1 LTKLPNLNKHFKI
14 FINYLLGPI
23 LFVWISIS
31 LYNQIKQQP
40 DLPLAWQQMKNS
52 ITGVHAWMLVVAVLL
67 MPLNWGIETYKWYI
81 LVNKFQKLSFLKSY
95 EAILSGVSLAMNTP
109 NRIGEYG
116 GRILYLEPS
125 FRMRGVALTILC
137 SVSQLFVTLVLGFI
151 SLIVLKPYLEA
162 VHFVGTG
169 LSEVLLNI
177 LFWAVFLA
185 GVCTGVFYFRMQWLV
200 KLLKWVPYIREKF
213 SFAFVLEHLKGKVM
227 LNILLLSFLRFMVFA
242 VQYVLLWQALDVQ
255 IGWWQ
260 GFWSIS
266 LVFLIM
272 AIVPGFAIADVGIR
286 GKVALG
292 IVGLFSTN
300 TIAILAGTAGMWLLN
315 LILPALIG
323 SLFLLTIKI
332 FKER

>member
-1 LTKLPNLNKHFKI
+1 LAKLPNLNKHFKI

-40 DLPLAWQQMKNS
+40 DLPLAWQQMINS
-52 ITGVHAWMLVVAVLL
+52 VTGAHAWMLALAILL
-67 MPLNWGIETYKWYI
+67 MPLNWAIETYKWYI

-95 EAILSGVSLAMNTP
+95 EAVLSGVSLALNTP

-125 FRMRGVALTILC
+125 FRMRGIALTVLC

-151 SLIVLKPYLEA
+151 SLLVLKPYLEE
-162 VHFVGTG
+162 VHFAGTG
-169 LSEVLLNI
+169 LSDVLLNI
-177 LFWAVFLA
+177 LFW
-185 GVCTGVFYFRMQWLV
+185 GVLLISMLTGLFYFRMQWLV
-200 KLLKWVPYIREKF
+200 KLLKWIPFIREKF

-227 LNILLLSFLRFMVFA
+227 FRILFLSFLRFLVFA
-242 VQYVLLWQALDVQ
+242 LQYVLLWEALGVELN
-255 IGWWQ
+255 WWQ

-272 AIVPGFAIADVGIR
+272 AIVPSFAIADVGIR

-292 IVGLFSTN
+292 IAGLFSTN
-300 TIAILAGTAGMWLLN
+300 AAAILAGTVGMWLLN
-315 LILPALIG
+315 LVIPALIG